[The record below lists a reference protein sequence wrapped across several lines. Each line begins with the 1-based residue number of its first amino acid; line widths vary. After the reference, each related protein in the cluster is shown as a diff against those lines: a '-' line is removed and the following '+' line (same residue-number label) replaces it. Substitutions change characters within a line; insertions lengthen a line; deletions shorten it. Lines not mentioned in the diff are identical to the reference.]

1 MLIKSY
7 EILKKDLNFFNSF
20 LIYGENTG
28 LKQDI
33 VKSVIKLK
41 EKKNIKYK
49 QFKFEEGEI
58 IKNQNDFFNLIF
70 SGSLFDKEKI
80 IFVNRTTD
88 KLFYLISEISKK
100 DTKDILI
107 FFEADVLEKKSKIR
121 NLFEKDNNLVCV
133 ACYQDNNFNLVKI
146 INDEIKQTKI
156 KLSTESINL
165 LIERASGDRN
175 NLRNE
180 INKLKSF
187 ALNKQTVS
195 HDQIKELTNMVGN
208 YQNDYIVNICLNG
221 DKKKLNKILRENN
234 FSFEDFL
241 ILLKIFSKK
250 IHRLL
255 KIKIFNRLEK
265 NLDQIFNQI
274 RPPIFW
280 KEKEDVKK
288 QVGLWNEKKLNLII
302 KKINEIELNCK
313 KNHELS
319 SNITLDFLSTVCNDV
334 NNYS

>member
-7 EILKKDLNFFNSF
+7 EILKKDLNFLNSF

-33 VKSVIKLK
+33 VKSVIELK

-49 QFKFEEGEI
+49 QFKFEEEEI
-58 IKNQNDFFNLIF
+58 IKNQNDLFNLIF
-70 SGSLFDKEKI
+70 SGSLFDKKKV

-88 KLFYLISEISKK
+88 RLFNLISEISKK
-100 DTKDILI
+100 DIKDILI
-107 FFEADVLEKKSKIR
+107 FFEADQLEKKSKIR
-121 NLFEKDNNLVCV
+121 NLFEKDKNLVCI
-133 ACYQDNNFNLVKI
+133 ACYQDNNFDLIKI

-180 INKLKSF
+180 VNKLKSF
-187 ALNKQTVS
+187 ALNKQMVS
-195 HDQIKELTNMVGN
+195 YDQVKELTNMVGN

-288 QVGLWNEKKLNLII
+288 QVRLWNEKKLNLII

-319 SNITLDFLSTVCNDV
+319 TNITLDFLSTVCNEV

>member
-7 EILKKDLNFFNSF
+7 EILKKDLNFLNSF

-33 VKSVIKLK
+33 VKSVIELK
-41 EKKNIKYK
+41 EKKDIKYK
-49 QFKFEEGEI
+49 QFKFEEEEI

-70 SGSLFDKEKI
+70 SGSLFDKKKV

-88 KLFYLISEISKK
+88 RLFNLISEISKK
-100 DTKDILI
+100 DIKDILI
-107 FFEADVLEKKSKIR
+107 FFEADQLEKKSKIR
-121 NLFEKDNNLVCV
+121 NLFEKDKNLVCI
-133 ACYQDNNFNLVKI
+133 ACYQDNNFDLIKI

-180 INKLKSF
+180 VNKLKSF
-187 ALNKQTVS
+187 ALDKQMVS
-195 HDQIKELTNMVGN
+195 YDQVKELTNMVGN

-288 QVGLWNEKKLNLII
+288 QVRLWNEKKLNLII

-313 KNHELS
+313 KNHELAT
-319 SNITLDFLSTVCNDV
+319 NITLDFLATVCDEV

>member
-7 EILKKDLNFFNSF
+7 EILKKDLNFLNSF

-33 VKSVIKLK
+33 VKSLIELK

-49 QFKFEEGEI
+49 QFKFEEEEI

-70 SGSLFDKEKI
+70 SGSLFDKKKV

-88 KLFYLISEISKK
+88 RLFNLISEISKK
-100 DTKDILI
+100 DIKDILI
-107 FFEADVLEKKSKIR
+107 FFEADQLEKKSKIR
-121 NLFEKDNNLVCV
+121 NLFEKDNNLVCI
-133 ACYQDNNFNLVKI
+133 ACYQDNNFDLIKI

-180 INKLKSF
+180 VNKLKSF
-187 ALNKQTVS
+187 ALNKQMVS
-195 HDQIKELTNMVGN
+195 YDQVKELTNMVGN

-288 QVGLWNEKKLNLII
+288 QVRLWNEKKLNLII

-313 KNHELS
+313 KNHEIS
-319 SNITLDFLSTVCNDV
+319 TNITLDFLSTVCNEV

>member
-7 EILKKDLNFFNSF
+7 EILKKDLNFLNSF

-33 VKSVIKLK
+33 VKSVIELK

-49 QFKFEEGEI
+49 QFKFEEEEI
-58 IKNQNDFFNLIF
+58 IKNQNNFFNLIF
-70 SGSLFDKEKI
+70 SGSLFDEKKV
-80 IFVNRTTD
+80 IFINRTTD
-88 KLFYLISEISKK
+88 KLFNLISEISKK
-100 DTKDILI
+100 DVEDILI
-107 FFEADVLEKKSKIR
+107 FFKADQLEKKSKIR
-121 NLFEKDNNLVCV
+121 NLFEKDKNLVCV
-133 ACYQDNNFNLVKI
+133 ACYQDNNFNLIKI

-156 KLSTESINL
+156 KLSMESVNL

-187 ALNKQTVS
+187 AFDKRLIS
-195 HDQIKELTNMVGN
+195 YDQVKELTNMVGN

-288 QVGLWNEKKLNLII
+288 QVRLWNEKKLNLII

-313 KNHELS
+313 KNHELAT
-319 SNITLDFLSTVCNDV
+319 NITLDFLSTVCNEV

>member
-7 EILKKDLNFFNSF
+7 EILKKDLNFFNSY

-33 VKSVIKLK
+33 VKSVIELK
-41 EKKNIKYK
+41 EKNNIKYK
-49 QFKFEEGEI
+49 QFKFEEEEI

-70 SGSLFDKEKI
+70 SGSLFDKKKV

-88 KLFYLISEISKK
+88 KLFDLISEISKK
-100 DTKDILI
+100 DIKDILI
-107 FFEADVLEKKSKIR
+107 FFEADQLEKKSKIR
-121 NLFEKDNNLVCV
+121 NLFERDKNLVCI
-133 ACYQDNNFNLVKI
+133 ACYQDNNFDLIKI

-180 INKLKSF
+180 VTKLKNF
-187 ALNKQTVS
+187 ALNKQFVS
-195 HDQIKELTNMVGN
+195 YDQIKELTNMVGN

-234 FSFEDFL
+234 FSFEDFFIL
-241 ILLKIFSKK
+241 IKIFSKK

-255 KIKIFNRLEK
+255 KIRIFNRLEK

-274 RPPIFW
+274 KPPIFW

-288 QVGLWNEKKLNLII
+288 QVRLWNEKKLNLII

-319 SNITLDFLSTVCNDV
+319 TNITLDSLATVCDEV

>member
-7 EILKKDLNFFNSF
+7 EITKKNLSSLYFF
-20 LIYGENTG
+20 LIYGENIG

-33 VKSVIKLK
+33 VKFVLELK
-41 EKKNIKYK
+41 EKKNGKYK
-49 QFKFEEGEI
+49 KLEFEEEEI
-58 IKNQNDFFNLIF
+58 IKNENNFFNLIF
-70 SGSLFDKEKI
+70 SGSLFDEKKA
-80 IFVNRTTD
+80 IFINRTTD
-88 KLFYLISEISKK
+88 KLFNLISEISKK
-100 DTKDILI
+100 NVEDIL
-107 FFEADVLEKKSKIR
+107 FFFKADQLEKKSKIR
-121 NLFEKDNNLVCV
+121 NLFENDENLVCI
-133 ACYQDNNFNLVKI
+133 ACYQDNNFNLMKI
-146 INDEIKQTKI
+146 INDEIKPTGI

-187 ALNKQTVS
+187 ALNKQAIS
-195 HDQIKELTNMVGN
+195 YDQVKELTNMTRN

-221 DKKKLNKILRENN
+221 DKKKLNKALRENN
-234 FSFEDFL
+234 FHFEDFF
-241 ILLKIFSKK
+241 ILLKTFSKK

-255 KIKIFNRLEK
+255 KIKILNRSEK
-265 NLDQIFNQI
+265 NVDQIFNQI
-274 RPPIFW
+274 KPPIFW

-288 QVGLWNEKKLNLII
+288 QVRLWNEKNLCLVI

-313 KNHELS
+313 KNHEIS
-319 SNITLDFLSTVCNDV
+319 TNITLDFFSTVCDEV

>member
-7 EILKKDLNFFNSF
+7 EILKKDLNFLNSF

-33 VKSVIKLK
+33 VKSVIELK
-41 EKKNIKYK
+41 EKKDIKYK
-49 QFKFEEGEI
+49 QFKFEEEEI

-70 SGSLFDKEKI
+70 SGSLFDKKKV

-88 KLFYLISEISKK
+88 RLFNLISEISKK
-100 DTKDILI
+100 DIKDILI
-107 FFEADVLEKKSKIR
+107 FFEADQLEKKSKIR
-121 NLFEKDNNLVCV
+121 NLFEKDNNLVCI
-133 ACYQDNNFNLVKI
+133 ACYQDNNFDLIKI

-180 INKLKSF
+180 VNKLKSF
-187 ALNKQTVS
+187 ALNKQMVS
-195 HDQIKELTNMVGN
+195 YDQVKELTNMVGN

-288 QVGLWNEKKLNLII
+288 QVRLWNEKKLNLII

-313 KNHELS
+313 KNHELAT
-319 SNITLDFLSTVCNDV
+319 NITLDFLATVCDEV

>member
-7 EILKKDLNFFNSF
+7 EILKKDLNFLNSF

-33 VKSVIKLK
+33 VKSVIGLK
-41 EKKNIKYK
+41 EKKKIKYK

-70 SGSLFDKEKI
+70 SGSLFDKKKV

-88 KLFYLISEISKK
+88 RLFNLISEISKK
-100 DTKDILI
+100 DIKDILI
-107 FFEADVLEKKSKIR
+107 FFEADQLEKKSKIR
-121 NLFEKDNNLVCV
+121 NLFEKDKNLVCI
-133 ACYQDNNFNLVKI
+133 ACYQDNNFDLIKI

-180 INKLKSF
+180 VNKLKSF
-187 ALNKQTVS
+187 ALDKQMVS
-195 HDQIKELTNMVGN
+195 YDQVKELTNMVGN

-288 QVGLWNEKKLNLII
+288 QVRLWNEKKLNLII

-313 KNHELS
+313 KNHELAT
-319 SNITLDFLSTVCNDV
+319 NITLDFLATVCDEV

>member
-7 EILKKDLNFFNSF
+7 EITKKSLNSLNFF
-20 LIYGENTG
+20 LIYGENIG

-33 VKSVIKLK
+33 AKSVLELK
-41 EKKNIKYK
+41 EKKNGKYK
-49 QFKFEEGEI
+49 KFEFEEEEI
-58 IKNQNDFFNLIF
+58 IKSQNNFFNLIF
-70 SGSLFDKEKI
+70 SGSLFDEKKT

-88 KLFYLISEISKK
+88 KLFNLISEISKK
-100 DTKDILI
+100 DVKDILI
-107 FFEADVLEKKSKIR
+107 FFKADQLEKKSKIR
-121 NLFEKDNNLVCV
+121 NLFEKDKNLVCV
-133 ACYQDNNFNLVKI
+133 ACYQDNNFNLIKI

-187 ALNKQTVS
+187 AFDKRLIS
-195 HDQIKELTNMVGN
+195 YDQVKELTNMARN
-208 YQNDYIVNICLNG
+208 YQNDYIVNMCLNG
-221 DKKKLNKILRENN
+221 DLKRLDKTLKENN
-234 FSFEDFL
+234 FLFEDFF
-241 ILLKIFSKK
+241 ILLKIFTKK

-255 KIKIFNRLEK
+255 KIKILSRSEK
-265 NLDQIFNQI
+265 NIDQIFNQI
-274 RPPIFW
+274 KPPIFW

-288 QVGLWNEKKLNLII
+288 QVTLWNEKKLNLVI
-302 KKINEIELNCK
+302 KKINEIELNCR
-313 KNHELS
+313 KNHELAT
-319 SNITLDFLSTVCNDV
+319 NITLDFLSTVCNEV

>member
-7 EILKKDLNFFNSF
+7 EILKKDLNLLNSF

-33 VKSVIKLK
+33 VKSVIELK

-49 QFKFEEGEI
+49 QFKFEEEEI

-70 SGSLFDKEKI
+70 SGSLFDKKKV

-88 KLFYLISEISKK
+88 RLFNLISEISKK
-100 DTKDILI
+100 NIKDILI
-107 FFEADVLEKKSKIR
+107 FFEADQLEKKSKIR
-121 NLFEKDNNLVCV
+121 NLFEKDKNLVCI
-133 ACYQDNNFNLVKI
+133 ACYQDNNFDLIKI

-180 INKLKSF
+180 VNKLKSF
-187 ALNKQTVS
+187 ALNKQMVS
-195 HDQIKELTNMVGN
+195 YDQVKELTNMVGN

-250 IHRLL
+250 IHRLH

-288 QVGLWNEKKLNLII
+288 QVRLWNEKKLNLII

-313 KNHELS
+313 KNHELAT
-319 SNITLDFLSTVCNDV
+319 NITLDFLATVCDEV

>member
-7 EILKKDLNFFNSF
+7 EILKKDLNFLNSF

-33 VKSVIKLK
+33 VKSVIELK

-49 QFKFEEGEI
+49 QFKFEEEEI

-70 SGSLFDKEKI
+70 SGSLFDKKKV

-88 KLFYLISEISKK
+88 RLFNLISEISKK
-100 DTKDILI
+100 DIKDILI
-107 FFEADVLEKKSKIR
+107 FFEADQLEKKSKIR
-121 NLFEKDNNLVCV
+121 NLFEKDNNLVCI
-133 ACYQDNNFNLVKI
+133 ACYQDNNFDLIKI

-180 INKLKSF
+180 VNKLKSF
-187 ALNKQTVS
+187 AHNKQMVS
-195 HDQIKELTNMVGN
+195 YDQVKELTNMVGN

-288 QVGLWNEKKLNLII
+288 QVRLWNEKKLNLII
-302 KKINEIELNCK
+302 KKINKIELNCK

-319 SNITLDFLSTVCNDV
+319 KNITLNFLSTVCNEV

>member
-7 EILKKDLNFFNSF
+7 EILKKDLNFLNSF
-20 LIYGENTG
+20 LIHGENTG

-33 VKSVIKLK
+33 VKSVIELK

-49 QFKFEEGEI
+49 QFKFEEEEI

-70 SGSLFDKEKI
+70 SGSLFDKKKV
-80 IFVNRTTD
+80 IFINRTTD
-88 KLFYLISEISKK
+88 RLFNLISEISKK
-100 DTKDILI
+100 DIKDILI
-107 FFEADVLEKKSKIR
+107 FFEADQLEKKSKIR
-121 NLFEKDNNLVCV
+121 NLFEKDNNLVCI
-133 ACYQDNNFNLVKI
+133 ACYQDNNFDLIKI

-165 LIERASGDRN
+165 LIERAAGDRN

-180 INKLKSF
+180 VNKLKSF
-187 ALNKQTVS
+187 ALNKQMVS
-195 HDQIKELTNMVGN
+195 YDQVKELTNMVGN

-255 KIKIFNRLEK
+255 KIIIFNRLEK

-280 KEKEDVKK
+280 KEKEDVRK
-288 QVGLWNEKKLNLII
+288 QVRLWNEKKLNLII
-302 KKINEIELNCK
+302 KKINEIELNCR
-313 KNHELS
+313 KNHELTT
-319 SNITLDFLSTVCNDV
+319 NITLDFLSAVCNEV

>member
-7 EILKKDLNFFNSF
+7 EISKKNLKNLNFF
-20 LIYGENTG
+20 LIYGENIG
-28 LKQDI
+28 LREDI
-33 VKSVIKLK
+33 IKSVLELK
-41 EKKNIKYK
+41 EKRTGKYK
-49 QFKFEEGEI
+49 LFKFEEEEV
-58 IKNQNDFFNLIF
+58 IKNQNNFINLIF
-70 SGSLFDKEKI
+70 SGSLFDRKKA
-80 IFVNRTTD
+80 IFINRTTD
-88 KLFYLISEISKK
+88 KLFNLISEISIK
-100 DTKDILI
+100 DVEDIII
-107 FFEADVLEKKSKIR
+107 FFKADQLEKKSKIR

-133 ACYQDNNFNLVKI
+133 ACYLDNNYDLIKIVK
-146 INDEIKQTKI
+146 DEFKQTKI
-156 KLSTESINL
+156 KLSSESIYL
-165 LIERASGDRN
+165 LIERASGNRN

-180 INKLKSF
+180 INKLKNF
-187 ALNKQTVS
+187 AFEKQAISYNQV
-195 HDQIKELTNMVGN
+195 KELTNMTGN

-221 DKKKLNKILRENN
+221 DKKRLDKTLKENN
-234 FSFEDFL
+234 FFLEDFF

-255 KIKIFNRLEK
+255 KIKILSHSEK
-265 NLDQIFNQI
+265 NIDQIFNQI

-313 KNHELS
+313 KNHEIAT
-319 SNITLDFLSTVCNDV
+319 NITFDFLSTVCDEV

>member
-7 EILKKDLNFFNSF
+7 EILKKDLNFLNSF

-33 VKSVIKLK
+33 IKSVIELK

-49 QFKFEEGEI
+49 QFKFEEEEI
-58 IKNQNDFFNLIF
+58 IKNQNDFVNLIF
-70 SGSLFDKEKI
+70 SGSLFDKKKV

-88 KLFYLISEISKK
+88 RLFNLISEISKK
-100 DTKDILI
+100 DIKDILI
-107 FFEADVLEKKSKIR
+107 FFDANQLEKKSKIR
-121 NLFEKDNNLVCV
+121 NLFEKDNNLVCI
-133 ACYQDNNFNLVKI
+133 ACYQDNNFDLIKI

-180 INKLKSF
+180 VNKLKSF
-187 ALNKQTVS
+187 AFDKQMVS
-195 HDQIKELTNMVGN
+195 YDQVKELTNMVGN

-221 DKKKLNKILRENN
+221 DKKKLHKILRENN

-241 ILLKIFSKK
+241 ILLKIFRH
-250 IHRLL
+250 ILT
-255 KIKIFNRLEK
+255 I
-265 NLDQIFNQI
+265 
-274 RPPIFW
+274 
-280 KEKEDVKK
+280 
-288 QVGLWNEKKLNLII
+288 
-302 KKINEIELNCK
+302 
-313 KNHELS
+313 
-319 SNITLDFLSTVCNDV
+319 
-334 NNYS
+334 

>member
-7 EILKKDLNFFNSF
+7 EILKKDLNLLNSF

-33 VKSVIKLK
+33 VKSVIELK

-49 QFKFEEGEI
+49 QFKFEEEEI

-70 SGSLFDKEKI
+70 SGSLFDKKKV

-88 KLFYLISEISKK
+88 RLFNLISEISKK
-100 DTKDILI
+100 DIKDILI
-107 FFEADVLEKKSKIR
+107 FFEADQLEKKSKIR
-121 NLFEKDNNLVCV
+121 NLFEKDKNLVCI
-133 ACYQDNNFNLVKI
+133 ACYQDNNFDLIKI

-180 INKLKSF
+180 VNKLKSF
-187 ALNKQTVS
+187 ALDKQMVS
-195 HDQIKELTNMVGN
+195 YDQVKELTNMVGN

-288 QVGLWNEKKLNLII
+288 QVRLWNEKKLNLII

-313 KNHELS
+313 KNHELAT
-319 SNITLDFLSTVCNDV
+319 NITLDFLATVCDEV

>member
-7 EILKKDLNFFNSF
+7 EITKKSLDSSNFF
-20 LIYGENTG
+20 LIYGENIG

-33 VKSVIKLK
+33 TKSVLAIK
-41 EKKNIKYK
+41 EEENVKYK
-49 QFKFEEGEI
+49 QFEFEEEEI
-58 IKNQNDFFNLIF
+58 IKNQNNFFNLIF
-70 SGSLFDKEKI
+70 SGSLFDKKKV

-88 KLFYLISEISKK
+88 RLFNLISEISKK
-100 DTKDILI
+100 DIKDILI
-107 FFEADVLEKKSKIR
+107 FFEADQLEKKSKIR
-121 NLFEKDNNLVCV
+121 NLFEKDNNLVCI
-133 ACYQDNNFNLVKI
+133 ACYQDNNFDLIKI

-180 INKLKSF
+180 VNKLKSF
-187 ALNKQTVS
+187 ALDKQMVS
-195 HDQIKELTNMVGN
+195 YDQVKELTNMVGN

-288 QVGLWNEKKLNLII
+288 QVRLWNEKKLNLII

-319 SNITLDFLSTVCNDV
+319 SNITLDFLSTVCGEV

>member
-1 MLIKSY
+1 MIIKSY
-7 EILKKDLNFFNSF
+7 EISKKNLNSLNFF
-20 LIYGENTG
+20 LIYGENIG

-33 VKSVIKLK
+33 MKSVLELK
-41 EKKNIKYK
+41 EKNEGKYK
-49 QFKFEEGEI
+49 KFEFEEEEI
-58 IKNQNDFFNLIF
+58 IKNQNNFFNLIF
-70 SGSLFDKEKI
+70 SDSLFDKKKT
-80 IFVNRTTD
+80 IFINRTTD
-88 KLFYLISEISKK
+88 KLFNLISEISKK
-100 DTKDILI
+100 NVKDILI
-107 FFEADVLEKKSKIR
+107 FFKADQLEKKSKIR
-121 NLFEKDNNLVCV
+121 NLFEKDKNLVCI
-133 ACYQDNNFNLVKI
+133 ACYQDNNFDLIKI

-180 INKLKSF
+180 VNKLKSF
-187 ALNKQTVS
+187 ALDKQEVS
-195 HDQIKELTNMVGN
+195 YDQLKELTNMVGN

-288 QVGLWNEKKLNLII
+288 QVRLWNEKKLNLII

-319 SNITLDFLSTVCNDV
+319 SNITLDFLSTVCNGV
-334 NNYS
+334 NNNS